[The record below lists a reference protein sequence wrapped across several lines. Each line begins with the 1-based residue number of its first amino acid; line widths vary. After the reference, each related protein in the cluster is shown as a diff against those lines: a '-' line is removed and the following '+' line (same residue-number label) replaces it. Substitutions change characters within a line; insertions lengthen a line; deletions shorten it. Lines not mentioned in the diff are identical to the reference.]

1 MLVAVPF
8 EMKLSNCVAII
19 AWAAVGI
26 SRPAQAADNHHEKR
40 WYTKSTTLNTVDAS
54 HHLDAFLDHSHLFK
68 VNKFDHFDPNFR
80 DGGDHHNNHKHNHR
94 M

>member
-1 MLVAVPF
+1 MVHKEYNV
-8 EMKLSNCVAII
+8 
-19 AWAAVGI
+19 
-26 SRPAQAADNHHEKR
+26 D
-40 WYTKSTTLNTVDAS
+40 TVDAS
-54 HHLDAFLDHSHLFK
+54 HYLDAFLDHSHLFK